1 MKKEIEILNSFYN
14 KIEYNYFID
23 ANINF
28 ENIKIEIKKSNVT
41 IIYKKIFIVNIN
53 KWNITFEKENIK
65 NLKLLIDELE
75 RNINEYLYLYSM
87 EKEKKLKNIR
97 EVIPNIKNKLTALTN
112 ELAFDMTKDQLYE
125 EGELDTDELNNME
138 IDSIYSEVFH
148 ERYIMW
154 YSYFQDKILKH
165 LNVNIDEKD

>member
-97 EVIPNIKNKLTALTN
+97 ELIPNIKNKLTALTN
-112 ELAFDMTKDQLYE
+112 ELAFDMTKDQLYQE
-125 EGELDTDELNNME
+125 EIIEIDELNQIE
-138 IDSIYSEVFH
+138 IDSTYPEIFY
-148 ERYIMW
+148 ERWMTWIN
-154 YSYFQDKILKH
+154 YFNDKISNH
-165 LNVNIDEKD
+165 LNIEE